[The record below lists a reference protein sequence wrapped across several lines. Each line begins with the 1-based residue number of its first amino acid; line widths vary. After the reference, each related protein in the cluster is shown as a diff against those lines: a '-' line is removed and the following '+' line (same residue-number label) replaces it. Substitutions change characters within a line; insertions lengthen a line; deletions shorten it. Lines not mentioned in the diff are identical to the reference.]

1 MLAKEVT
8 AEQLESALTICG
20 PCSQVEE
27 ELT

>member
-8 AEQLESALTICG
+8 AEQLESALMICG
-20 PCSQVEE
+20 PCSRAEE